1 MIDKLTDEQI
11 ASFPQ
16 YVKKW
21 IDIAV
26 HRPTR
31 DIDTVTNNVRWIY
44 DQLGYDS
51 DEISVQII
59 DSLDQWIEITESQV
73 ESQVRSQVWSQ
84 VWSQVRSQVWSQ
96 VESQVRSQVRSQV
109 WSQVRSQVWSQV
121 ESQVRSQVWS
131 QVESQVRSQVESQ
144 VWYRADDIAYG
155 DFMYSQGFIKDN
167 AELFYKWADVISD
180 AGMAIYTENT
190 CYLLAKPKILLD
202 TVGNNHSDR
211 EKAIKWGD
219 NSGMYYLHGVRFEE
233 NLWQR
238 VTSRTMPFADILA
251 IKDIDQRKQAMKYG
265 SVWDFVKH
273 CNAKEIDT
281 YIKVGSNGRQIRYWL
296 YKFPATTDMFPNGA
310 MYAIYDDSMLGAAE
324 QHMQGVPKECRTVAE
339 AMGWKQYITAVEWEA
354 LELDKHF
361 T

>member
-1 MIDKLTDEQI
+1 MIYKLTDEQI
-11 ASFPQ
+11 APFPQ

-21 IDIAV
+21 VDIAV

-51 DEISVQII
+51 NKISVQII
-59 DSLDQWIEITESQV
+59 DSLDQWIEITGSQVQSQVGSQVQSQVESQV
-73 ESQVRSQVWSQ
+73 ESQVGSQVWSQ
-84 VWSQVRSQVWSQ
+84 VQ
-96 VESQVRSQVRSQV
+96 
-109 WSQVRSQVWSQV
+109 
-121 ESQVRSQVWS
+121 
-131 QVESQVRSQVESQ
+131 SQ

-167 AELFYKWADVISD
+167 TELFYKWADVISD
-180 AGMAIYTENT
+180 AGMAIYTEDT
-190 CYLLAKPKILLD
+190 CYLLAKPKVLLD
-202 TVGNNHSDR
+202 TAGNNHSDR

-233 NLWQR
+233 DLWQR

-251 IKDIDQRKQAMKYG
+251 IEDIDQRKQAMKYG

-281 YIKVGSNGRQIRYWL
+281 YTKVGSDGRQIRYWL
-296 YKFPATTDMFPNGA
+296 YEFPATTDMFPNGA

-324 QHMQGVPKECRTVAE
+324 THAQGVPKECRTVPE
-339 AMGWKQYITAVEWEA
+339 AMSWKQYITAAQWEA